1 MTYTEA
7 RNVLNHRVNWRD
19 TTNTLTVENTTTQS
33 GRYFQDEHSAI
44 TLDNIRACQ
53 PNSSITEASF
63 NQYLTQLR
71 HGAILQVLADV
82 YGSESEI
89 TEKELDYNVG
99 VFDNAI
105 SLRMMVIVAELI
117 ITSTRSNRIERLTKE
132 FVQQLHF
139 DVNGNY
145 GQNLNPNFPRVEG
158 FGKKY
163 QDSIKFLKQTLGKQ
177 VKFKSITSGAHGNY
191 KGYLTANELYK
202 KKPYRS

>member
-7 RNVLNHRVNWRD
+7 RDILDKRINWRD
-19 TTNTLTVENTTTQS
+19 TGGYLTAGNSTTDS
-33 GRYFQDEHSAI
+33 GRYFQDEHSAV

-53 PNSSITEASF
+53 PEVGISDADF
-63 NQYLTQLR
+63 NTYLTQLR
-71 HGAILQVLADV
+71 QAAILQVLADV

-89 TEKELDYNVG
+89 TQNELDLNVG

-105 SLRMMVIVAELI
+105 SLRMVVVVAELI
-117 ITSTRSNRIERLTKE
+117 ITSNRSNRTQLMSKE
-132 FVQQLHF
+132 FIQQLHF

-163 QDSIKFLKQTLGKQ
+163 QDAIKEVRKALNKHLKI
-177 VKFKSITSGAHGNY
+177 KSITAGAYNNY
-191 KGYLTANELYK
+191 LGIYPDERYK
-202 KKPYRS
+202 TKPKWN